1 MDRSLQHEFDAEEV
15 MAYLDGELE
24 ARRAAML
31 ASHLEHCAECQR
43 VAAEMR
49 QLSGRMLKFE
59 IEPMPAGVTAAT
71 LIELT
76 TAAKQEAPKEVG
88 YEPGFL
94 SRWRKLATKRSVWA
108 FAGAFGVVVILVGG
122 VGILNVLRS
131 RPAANVAATHMED
144 LAVPSAQPLAPA
156 SRGYNARMQ
165 GEIADLQQARKAME
179 ESALSSNLESRRSEP
194 SPPATVGGEI
204 SAPGSVGPM
213 IVQTASLSIVAK
225 NYDEASAT
233 IEKLVKAR
241 GGYVEKLD
249 GKAQTGNAREMSV
262 TLRIPAKQLD
272 GFMVDLRQLGHVEQ
286 ESQSNEEVS
295 ADYVDLQARLKS
307 AQATERRLIE
317 LLGTRTGRLEDVLD
331 AEREL
336 ARVRAEIESMQGQS
350 AVMVHRVDYATVEV
364 QLSEEYHER
373 LQSRASTGAKLWNA
387 LVEGVQNL
395 EDGIVGLL
403 IFVLNYG
410 LSILFWLSIFIV
422 PSWLIW
428 RRRRSRSLA
437 KSGAPFQRT

>member
-1 MDRSLQHEFDAEEV
+1 MDRSLQHAFDGEEV

-31 ASHLEHCAECQR
+31 ASHLEHCAECQS

-49 QLSGRMLKFE
+49 QLSGRMLSFE
-59 IEPMPAGVTAAT
+59 IEPMPAGTMAT
-71 LIELT
+71 TLLGLNA
-76 TAAKQEAPKEVG
+76 AAKQAAPKELG
-88 YEPGFL
+88 YGHRIL
-94 SRWRKLATKRSVWA
+94 SRWRKLAMKRSVWA
-108 FAGAFGVVVILVGG
+108 FAGAFGVVVMLVGG
-122 VGILNVLRS
+122 IGILSVLRS
-131 RPAANVAATHMED
+131 RLVANSAAGHMED
-144 LAVPSAQPLAPA
+144 LAVPSPQQSAPA
-156 SRGYNARMQ
+156 SSGYNARLQ
-165 GEIADLQQARKAME
+165 TQIADLQQARKAME
-179 ESALSSNLESRRSEP
+179 ESALSSNLESQRSES
-194 SPPATVGGEI
+194 SPPPPPPAIVGGEI
-204 SAPGSVGPM
+204 TAPESVAPM
-213 IVQTASLSIVAK
+213 IVQTALLSIVAK
-225 NYDEASAT
+225 NYAEASAM
-233 IEKLVKAR
+233 IEKLGKTY

-249 GKAQTGNAREMSV
+249 AKAQTGNAREMSV

-272 GFMVDLRQLGHVEQ
+272 GFLADLRQLGHVEQ

-317 LLGTRTGRLEDVLD
+317 LLGKRTGRLADVLD

-350 AVMVHRVDYATVEV
+350 ALMLHRVSYATVQVE
-364 QLSEEYHER
+364 LSEEYHER
-373 LQSRASTGAKLWNA
+373 LQSRASTGAELWNA
-387 LVEGVQNL
+387 LVDGVQNL

-428 RRRRSRSLA
+428 RRFRSRSA
-437 KSGAPFQRT
+437 TKA